1 MLYAAERAVERCIV
15 LVGLLDLRTT
25 YGQGDVAGRGS
36 SDLCLVWDTQV
47 YGQLRPLKQVQRV
60 PPQSLV
66 EVLPVWHVT
75 HPTKKTR
82 IRIKY
87 QFMSAEKL
95 ESAYFAGTGYCD
107 AKWENTHLV
116 SKGLEFTGGAGIE
129 VHKLVSI
136 YE

>member
-1 MLYAAERAVERCIV
+1 MQQREQWKDA

-25 YGQGDVAGRGS
+25 YVQGDVAGRGS
-36 SDLCLVWDTQV
+36 SCLVWGTQV

-60 PPQSLV
+60 PPQSLG

-75 HPTKKTR
+75 HPTNNTQ
-82 IRIKY
+82 IQIKY

-95 ESAYFAGTGYCD
+95 EPAYFCRNGYCD

>member
-1 MLYAAERAVERCIV
+1 MLYAAERAVERRIV

-82 IRIKY
+82 IQIKY

-95 ESAYFAGTGYCD
+95 ESAYFAGTGYCVRRQMG
-107 AKWENTHLV
+107 KHTPCIQ
-116 SKGLEFTGGAGIE
+116 GP
-129 VHKLVSI
+129 
-136 YE
+136 